1 MYVGEG
7 HKYGI
12 LSLRALS
19 GQIRASNTLPGI
31 LNAFYFLRRVYL

>member
-1 MYVGEG
+1 MHVGEG